1 MSDTS
6 VNLRHTFLLSARS
19 SQSHATSCS
28 NLMSYCWVN
37 NKCNR
42 VKRQHWRWL
51 IHALCNFSLCNN
63 MLRVSEATTTVLES
77 FRNSTGKHLC
87 WSLFLKK
94 LQTSRVHPV
103 GLFYVCFSVN
113 LIIHVNYI
121 NCFFRKMMKLYKD
134 ICSAGTSCTSA
145 KFFLIDWC
153 HKRLKNTIDLLLFYG
168 KR

>member
-1 MSDTS
+1 MTPDIC
-6 VNLRHTFLLSARS
+6 FLVFAHICHVG
-19 SQSHATSCS
+19 Q
-28 NLMSYCWVN
+28 
-37 NKCNR
+37 
-42 VKRQHWRWL
+42 
-51 IHALCNFSLCNN
+51 NFSKCTWSRTYSDFIVIVEPCGGDKNTW
-63 MLRVSEATTTVLES
+63 R
-77 FRNSTGKHLC
+77 KHLC

-153 HKRLKNTIDLLLFYG
+153 HKRLKNTIDLLLLYG